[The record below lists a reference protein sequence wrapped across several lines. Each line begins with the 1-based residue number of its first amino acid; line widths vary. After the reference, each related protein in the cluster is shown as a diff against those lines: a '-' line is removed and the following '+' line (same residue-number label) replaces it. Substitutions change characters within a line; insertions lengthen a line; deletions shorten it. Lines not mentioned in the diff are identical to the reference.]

1 MSVSAATYLTA
12 GRPSGFFGK
21 LKAFADNIFA
31 PGLHA
36 AFAAFWSLSLLGN
49 LHGVSGL
56 PGWHWRPVL
65 LVLVLSV
72 FLCLFFLRMVDEV
85 KDHDYDV
92 IHNPGRPLVSG
103 LVSRG
108 DIARYLVLFFIVV
121 LALNGWLAWPLALW
135 LALDMAYGLFQLVL
149 EKWSAT
155 VRDNLFANLA
165 AVYPVNV
172 GLSVYTLLFFLD
184 QSGAAFEARQA
195 WLVLA
200 YALAFLHFEIARK
213 SGWPALAQAGERL
226 YSQLIGLPASLMLST
241 SLGLA
246 SIGICLWLFQP
257 WEQVGAAAFTGWLPL
272 LALLPMGLGLTLFA
286 RHRQQRH
293 AARPPAVA
301 FLFTF
306 YLALFIHAVAA
317 SVVEWGA

>member
-1 MSVSAATYLTA
+1 MNVSAAANLTP
-12 GRPSGFFGK
+12 GMPSGFLGK
-21 LKAFADNIFA
+21 LKAFADNIFG
-31 PGLHA
+31 PRLHA

-49 LHGVSGL
+49 LHVVSGL
-56 PGWHWRPVL
+56 PSWRWSPAL

-85 KDHDYDV
+85 KDFDYDV
-92 IHNPGRPLVSG
+92 IYNPERPLVSG
-103 LVSRG
+103 LVSRA
-108 DIARYLVLFFIVV
+108 DIARYLALFAVVV
-121 LALNGWLAWPLALW
+121 LALNSWLARPLALW
-135 LALDMAYGLFQLVL
+135 LALDMLYGLFQLVL
-149 EKWSAT
+149 EKWSKT
-155 VRDNLFANLA
+155 VRENLFANLV

-172 GLSVYTLLFFLD
+172 GLSVYTLLFFLA
-184 QSGAAFEARQA
+184 QSGAAFEAKQA

-226 YSQLIGLPASLMLST
+226 YSQLVGLPASLMLST
-241 SLGLA
+241 SLGGGA
-246 SIGICLWLFQP
+246 VSICLWLFRP
-257 WEQVGAAAFTGWLPL
+257 WAQAGAAAFTGWLPL

-286 RHRQQRH
+286 RHRHVRH

-306 YLALFIHAVAA
+306 YLALFVHAVAA
-317 SVVEWGA
+317 STVGWGV